1 MASVQLDSSSMVIA
15 SSVFMLKTSGYAGA
29 IVVAAVLNPV
39 LAQKPVPDRRPVPAM
54 SLQIVVNDHSGTGLE
69 GVDIGVS
76 GTESRRASTDARG
89 LATIP
94 ILPGTYRL
102 RFERERFITLERDV
116 TIGRSQPATVMV
128 ALGAALPPPPPPAPP
143 PPAPAPPEAVA
154 LAASP
159 AAAAGG
165 PPIHVSLPE
174 FLDQNF
180 IGRDPL
186 KESVLG
192 CTAGATTRVLQLR
205 DALALHTHSDLDEIL
220 YVVAGDGVV
229 RVRDETMMLT
239 PGSLTVIPRGL
250 PHATERRGRNP
261 LIVLSTLA
269 GAACPAAPRAE
280 SSGSRR

>member
-15 SSVFMLKTSGYAGA
+15 SSVFMLKTSGYTGA

-143 PPAPAPPEAVA
+143 PPAPTPPEAVA

-159 AAAAGG
+159 PAAAGG

-229 RVRDETMMLT
+229 RVRDETMLLT

>member
-1 MASVQLDSSSMVIA
+1 MS
-15 SSVFMLKTSGYAGA
+15 KTFGYTG
-29 IVVAAVLNPV
+29 IVVAAVLNP
-39 LAQKPVPDRRPVPAM
+39 LFAQKPVPDRRPPPAL

-128 ALGAALPPPPPPAPP
+128 ALGAALPSPPPPAPPAPP
-143 PPAPAPPEAVA
+143 PPAPVPSEAVPVA
-154 LAASP
+154 VSP
-159 AAAAGG
+159 PAAAGG
-165 PPIHVSLPE
+165 PPIHVSIPE
-174 FLDQNF
+174 FVDQNF

-205 DALALHTHSDLDEIL
+205 DPLALHTHTDLDEIL

-229 RVRDETMMLT
+229 RVRDETMILT

-269 GAACPAAPRAE
+269 GAPCPAAPGPE

>member
-1 MASVQLDSSSMVIA
+1 MP
-15 SSVFMLKTSGYAGA
+15 KTSGYTGA
-29 IVVAAVLNPV
+29 VVVAAVLVTPA
-39 LAQKPVPDRRPVPAM
+39 LAQTPAPVPRPSLTL
-54 SLQIVVNDHSGTGLE
+54 SLQIVVSDHSGTGLE

-76 GTESRRASTDARG
+76 GAQSREASTDARG
-89 LATIP
+89 IATVP
-94 ILPGTYRL
+94 VSPGTYRL

-116 TIGRSQPATVMV
+116 TIGRSQPTTVMV
-128 ALGAALPPPPPPAPP
+128 ALDAALPPPAPAAVPLP
-143 PPAPAPPEAVA
+143 TPAPAPAVA
-154 LAASP
+154 P
-159 AAAAGG
+159 APAPMPAAAGG
-165 PPIHVSLPE
+165 PPIHVSIPA
-174 FLDQNF
+174 FLDKNF

-205 DALALHTHSDLDEIL
+205 DSLALHTHADLDEIL

-229 RVRDETMMLT
+229 RVRDETMTLA

-269 GAACPAAPRAE
+269 GAACPIEPRAQ
-280 SSGSRR
+280 SSGSNR

>member
-1 MASVQLDSSSMVIA
+1 
-15 SSVFMLKTSGYAGA
+15 
-29 IVVAAVLNPV
+29 
-39 LAQKPVPDRRPVPAM
+39 M
-54 SLQIVVNDHSGTGLE
+54 SLQVVVNDHSGTGLE

-89 LATIP
+89 VATIP
-94 ILPGTYRL
+94 IPPGTYRL

-116 TIGRSQPATVMV
+116 TIGRGQPPTIMV
-128 ALGAALPPPPPPAPP
+128 ALDAALPPPPPPPVP
-143 PPAPAPPEAVA
+143 PPAPAPAPVPVAAVV
-154 LAASP
+154 
-159 AAAAGG
+159 G
-165 PPIHVSLPE
+165 PPIHVSIPA
-174 FLDQNF
+174 FLDKNF

-205 DALALHTHSDLDEIL
+205 DSLALHTHADLDEIL

-229 RVRDETMMLT
+229 RVRDETMTLA

-250 PHATERRGRNP
+250 PHSTERRGRNP

-269 GAACPAAPRAE
+269 GAACPLEASAQ
-280 SSGSRR
+280 SSNSSR

>member
-1 MASVQLDSSSMVIA
+1 MVIA
-15 SSVFMLKTSGYAGA
+15 GRAGMSKTSGYTGA
-29 IVVAAVLNPV
+29 LVVAAVLVTPA
-39 LAQKPVPDRRPVPAM
+39 LAQTPAPAPVRRPSLPT
-54 SLQIVVNDHSGTGLE
+54 SLQIVVSDHSGTGLE
-69 GVDIGVS
+69 GVGIGVS
-76 GTESRRASTDARG
+76 GAESREASTDAKG
-89 LATIP
+89 LATVP
-94 ILPGTYRL
+94 VSPGTYRL

-116 TIGRSQPATVMV
+116 TIGRGQPTTVMV
-128 ALGAALPPPPPPAPP
+128 ALDAAPP
-143 PPAPAPPEAVA
+143 PPAPAPVPP
-154 LAASP
+154 AAPPPAPAAAPMP

-165 PPIHVSLPE
+165 PPIHVSIPA
-174 FLDQNF
+174 FLDKNF

-205 DALALHTHSDLDEIL
+205 DSLALHTHADVDEIL

-229 RVRDETMMLT
+229 RVRDETMTLA

-269 GAACPAAPRAE
+269 GAACPIERGAQ
-280 SSGSRR
+280 SSGSSR